1 MLVKIHTYSI
11 AQIQFAWNLELQFC
25 MIPEWLYFPIEKQLF
40 ILKAFLLYNKNRNCL
55 IYDSKQVNIM
65 PYITIS
71 QHPCKINYYTEEIRA
86 GILY

>member
-40 ILKAFLLYNKNRNCL
+40 ILKAFLLYK
-55 IYDSKQVNIM
+55 
-65 PYITIS
+65 
-71 QHPCKINYYTEEIRA
+71 
-86 GILY
+86 